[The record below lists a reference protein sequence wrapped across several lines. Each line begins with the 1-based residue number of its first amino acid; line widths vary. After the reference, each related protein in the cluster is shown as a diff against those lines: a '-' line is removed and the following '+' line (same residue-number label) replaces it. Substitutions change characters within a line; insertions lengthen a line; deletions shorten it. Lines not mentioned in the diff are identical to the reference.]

1 MSWGPE
7 QGVTQPGLT
16 LVCGDSHTSTH
27 GALGALAF
35 GIGSSEVAHV
45 MATQCLW
52 QRKPKA
58 MRVSVDGTLGAGV
71 TAKDVILAIIAKI
84 GTAGAVGHVVEYAGS
99 AIRGLSVEGR
109 LTLCNMSI
117 EAGGARRHG
126 GAGRHDHRLSQGPA
140 VRAVGR
146 GMGQGGRLL
155 AYRAERCRCDLRPR
169 RQPRCRGD
177 RADGHLGH
185 QPRGRAV
192 DHRPHPRA
200 RRRRPMPPSRTA

>member
-1 MSWGPE
+1 MKRRRTDRGFSTPEHYLLSNSRSVQDIPDPHHRRLVEQIRENTAASGVTLFDLGDERQGIAHVVGPE

-35 GIGSSEVAHV
+35 GIGSAEVAHG

-52 QRKPKA
+52 QRKAKA
-58 MRVSVDGTLGAGV
+58 LRGSVDRTLGARV
-71 TAKDVILAIIAKI
+71 TAKDVILAIIARI

-117 EAGGARRHG
+117 EAGA
-126 GAGRHDHRLSQGPA
+126 PA
-140 VRAVGR
+140 
-146 GMGQGGRLL
+146 GMG
-155 AYRAERCRCDLRPR
+155 A
-169 RQPRCRGD
+169 
-177 RADGHLGH
+177 
-185 QPRGRAV
+185 
-192 DHRPHPRA
+192 
-200 RRRRPMPPSRTA
+200 